1 MSIVAEKKE
10 KRYVS
15 DNAQLMAE
23 WEWEKN
29 NEIGIDPHRLT
40 LGSNKKAWWI
50 CNTCHNE
57 WQASIYHRGNNHGCP
72 ICARKKASENGVK
85 SKRQK
90 NGSLA
95 DKFPELMRE
104 WDFQRNTESPFEIS
118 FGTSK
123 KAWWLCSN
131 GHSFSMSVVSRTSR
145 NSQCPICLGR
155 QVSIGQN
162 DFESQCTDLLPQW
175 NCRRNII
182 KPCEITHTSYKKVW
196 WVCEK
201 GHEWE
206 AAVYNRVILKQG
218 CPHCYNEAHK
228 VNENNNLQI
237 LYPLIALEW
246 NYNKNAPYTPS
257 DVKATSVKKV
267 WWICEKGHEW
277 ETTPRSRVNGSGC
290 PYCAPNQ
297 SKVSEENSLLAC
309 FPELA
314 REWNDDKN
322 GLFTPDKIRFGSKK
336 KVWWKCALGH
346 EWQAAVS
353 SRTNLSNGRG
363 CPICYR
369 EYKTSFPEQAVF
381 FYVKHFFDDAISGYI
396 SDGFE
401 IDVFVPSLSLGVEY
415 DGMAYHTGKKN
426 EEKEERKNNY
436 CKSKGIKLVRLKETI
451 DNLLVDTDDIIW
463 CHYTPNNAFLNSSIE
478 TLLSQY
484 LSISAPDVDVIRD
497 SIVIQ
502 EQYVCSVKKKS
513 IAALHP
519 NIAKEWHPSKNG
531 SLKPE
536 FVRVASNKKYWWLCP
551 NGHEYD
557 MTALNRHNGIKCPY
571 CSGRRILVGYNDLQA
586 CYPQIAKQWDYDK
599 NDGITPQEVTAGTN
613 RKFWWKCEKGHSWQT
628 SITTR
633 VAGANCPYCGNQKVL
648 QGFNDLATTHPQ
660 IAAEWDYEKNGDLK
674 PTQVIA
680 YNDKKLW
687 WKCCNEHSYQS
698 TIKRRKL
705 GYGCPECAKQKRKKK
720 NS

>member
-1 MSIVAEKKE
+1 MAETKEKKYIIE
-10 KRYVS
+10 NS
-15 DNAQLMAE
+15 ALMAE
-23 WEWEKN
+23 WDWAKN
-29 NEIGIDPHRLT
+29 NKIGLDPHRLT

-118 FGTSK
+118 YGTSK

-155 QVSIGQN
+155 QVSMGQN

-175 NCRRNII
+175 NYRRNII
-182 KPCEITHTSYKKVW
+182 KPYEITRTSYKKVW

-257 DVKATSVKKV
+257 DVKATSVKKF
-267 WWICEKGHEW
+267 WWVCEKGHEW
-277 ETTPRSRVNGSGC
+277 ETAPHSRINGSGC
-290 PYCAPNQ
+290 PYCASYQ
-297 SKVSEENSLLAC
+297 AKVSQDNCLEKSMPDLVL
-309 FPELA
+309 
-314 REWNDDKN
+314 EWNYEKN
-322 GLFTPDKIRFGSKK
+322 GQITPRDVRAGSKK
-336 KVWWKCALGH
+336 KVWWKCKVGH
-346 EWQAAVS
+346 EWQAAIS
-353 SRTNLSNGRG
+353 SRAKGRG
-363 CPICYR
+363 CPICNK

-381 FYVKHFFDDAISGYI
+381 FYIKKLFPDAVNGYI
-396 SDGFE
+396 SDEFE
-401 IDVFVPSLSLGVEY
+401 IDIFIPSLALGIEY
-415 DGMAYHTGKKN
+415 DGMAYHIGAKSLEKETRKN
-426 EEKEERKNNY
+426 EY
-436 CKSKGIKLVRLKETI
+436 CISKGIRLIRLKETQ
-451 DNLLVDTDDIIW
+451 NFLLKNTDSVIW
-463 CHYTPNNAFLNSSIE
+463 CHYEANNRFLNAPIHLLLNDYLLIE
-478 TLLSQY
+478 NPS
-484 LSISAPDVDVIRD
+484 VDVERD
-497 SIVIQ
+497 SIEIQ
-502 EQYVCSVKKKS
+502 NQYIFSVKEKS
-513 IAALHP
+513 FALLHP
-519 NIAKEWHPSKNG
+519 ELASEWHPTKNG

-536 FVRVASNKKYWWLCP
+536 YVRAASNKKYWWLCSK
-551 NGHEYD
+551 GHEYE
-557 MTALNRHNGIKCPY
+557 MTALNRHNGMKCPY
-571 CSGRRILVGYNDLQA
+571 CSGRRILVGYNDLNTLF
-586 CYPQIAKQWDYDK
+586 PQLALQWDYDK
-599 NDGITPQEVTAGTN
+599 NNDVTPQKVTAGTN

-633 VAGANCPYCGNQKVL
+633 VAGGNCPYCGNQKLL

-680 YNDKKLW
+680 HNDIKLW
-687 WKCCNEHSYQS
+687 WICCNGHSYQS
-698 TIKRRKL
+698 TIKRRKRGL
-705 GYGCPECAKQKRKKK
+705 GCPICQK
-720 NS
+720 